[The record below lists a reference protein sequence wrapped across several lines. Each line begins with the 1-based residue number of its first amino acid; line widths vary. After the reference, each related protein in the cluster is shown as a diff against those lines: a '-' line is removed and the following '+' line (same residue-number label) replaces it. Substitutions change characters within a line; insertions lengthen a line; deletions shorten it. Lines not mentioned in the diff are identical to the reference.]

1 MDVPAVG
8 LIVFAGGGK
17 AEVALRQRIGRG
29 LRAKKSG
36 PNAAFVL
43 DFADDYNNHLKMH
56 YMTRR
61 AIVEGTP
68 GFAENIVN
76 DFDYAGIGFNK
87 II

>member
-1 MDVPAVG
+1 M
-8 LIVFAGGGK
+8 
-17 AEVALRQRIGRG
+17 
-29 LRAKKSG
+29 
-36 PNAAFVL
+36 L

-76 DFDYAGIGFNK
+76 DFDYVGIGFNK
-87 II
+87 VI